1 MIKQKKAMEFSVG
14 ALVSIILGMAMFIA
28 GVTIFYNIVSQSGQM
43 EAQISE
49 RLREDMLARFDDGS
63 RLFVPEN
70 SITLNRRDDTAVF
83 YYGIHNIH
91 NDPKAFTIN
100 FNYAAEELE
109 VISLEYNKTVQI
121 DGRSKEIYMLIV
133 DASNVSRGQHR
144 VNIQIKLDDETSY
157 ASSNIYV
164 IK

>member
-28 GVTIFYNIVSQSGQM
+28 GVTIFYNIVSQSEQM

-63 RLFVPEN
+63 RLFIPEN

-91 NDPKAFTIN
+91 NDPKDFKIT
-100 FNYAAEELE
+100 FNYNQSELE
-109 VISLEYNKTVQI
+109 IISLEYDETVEI

-133 DASNVSRGQHR
+133 DASNAPRGQHR
-144 VNIQIKLDDETSY
+144 VNIEIKLEGDRY